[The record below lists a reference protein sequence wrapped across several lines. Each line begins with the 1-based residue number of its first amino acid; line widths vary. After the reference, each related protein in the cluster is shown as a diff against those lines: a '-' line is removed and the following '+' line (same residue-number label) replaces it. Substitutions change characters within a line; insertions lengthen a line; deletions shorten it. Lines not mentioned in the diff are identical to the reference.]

1 MRKFGVAA
9 FVLFVALATAP
20 GHAQKGVNVFT
31 ATLAGDSEVPFVSS
45 PAQGTFKA
53 EIDETTTPPEV
64 RYELTYSGFTT
75 AVRQAHIHLAQ
86 PFASGAITVWLCETT
101 LNPAL
106 PPAIA
111 ADIPTCE
118 QNTDADGTF
127 SGSVSGVVKPANVGT
142 GSAGQ
147 GVGLGEFAEFVEA
160 IRSGNAYAN
169 VHTTQSTGGE
179 IRGQLKPGNGPK

>member
-1 MRKFGVAA
+1 MRKFGLIA
-9 FVLFVALATAP
+9 FVVFVALMTAP
-20 GHAQKGVNVFT
+20 GHAQKGVDVFT
-31 ATLAGDSEVPFVSS
+31 ATLAGDNEVPLVSS
-45 PAQGTFKA
+45 PAQGTFRA
-53 EIDETTTPPEV
+53 EIDETAQEV
-64 RYELTYSGFTT
+64 RYELSYSGLTT

-86 PFASGAITVWLCETT
+86 PFASGGIMVWLCETT

-127 SGSVSGVVKPANVGT
+127 SGSVSGVIKPANVGT
-142 GSAGQ
+142 ASAGQ
-147 GVGLGEFAEFVEA
+147 GVAIGEFAEFIAA
-160 IRSGNAYAN
+160 IRGGNAYAN
-169 VHTTQSTGGE
+169 VHTTQSQGGE